1 MSKESESAELIMK
14 LYELRREPTM
24 RDARNW
30 YVTSFFPESAQD
42 IITALVSSETSAYF
56 RMVTSYWDMAAGFV
70 NRGAIDEE
78 MFHDSGGECVMVFS
92 KVEPY
97 IAEVR
102 SIIGNSRMMSNLEAL
117 VMRLPD
123 AKGLLAERREMIKR
137 MMAARANLSTGASP
151 SGR

>member
-30 YVTSFFPESAQD
+30 YVTSFFPDSAQD
-42 IITALVSSETSAYF
+42 VITTVVSSETSAYF

-70 NRGAIDEE
+70 NRGAIDED
-78 MFHDSGGECVMVFS
+78 MFHDSGGESVMVFS

-137 MMAARANLSTGASP
+137 MMAARANLSAGVSP
-151 SGR
+151 AGT